1 MAPLTPLATPILMCI
16 ILNIIFIS
24 QLPLHEY
31 NPWQDTESTV
41 DFDLTLM
48 NMLNQANFLE
58 THDGKL

>member
-1 MAPLTPLATPILMCI
+1 MCI